1 MTKEKINTDAWDILN
16 SDEKTAVSLSL
27 GHSKSTWEAG
37 EIMSK
42 AHFKYLEIQKR
53 ARKFLEIFTNHLEKY
68 EGLFPEGIYLSFAFK
83 EYLSLT
89 IIERKNI
96 SQSVR
101 QMEDPAYSIASRR
114 TKMIIAEIEKLREID
129 TESAHDLYSLIMD
142 FDRWNNFR
150 ILPIEI
156 QEPSAFKRRNKAR
169 NVKHLR
175 NITTLPQFSVMK
187 IIEKFS
193 YSGKYRKVYLPLIS
207 GFLDDDY
214 KIIPVKK
221 RVAYTNDITDIGLF
235 LFTDRAIAVDFAEL
249 VSDYF
254 LNSVKNC
261 KTGQRFWPEFRL
273 LLAKAYNYKGL
284 ENIHKSRTYLDK
296 AMFDLDSRKVKNRKT
311 KAKKGEQRASDSDL
325 FYPEG

>member
-1 MTKEKINTDAWDILN
+1 
-16 SDEKTAVSLSL
+16 
-27 GHSKSTWEAG
+27 
-37 EIMSK
+37 
-42 AHFKYLEIQKR
+42 
-53 ARKFLEIFTNHLEKY
+53 
-68 EGLFPEGIYLSFAFK
+68 
-83 EYLSLT
+83 
-89 IIERKNI
+89 
-96 SQSVR
+96 
-101 QMEDPAYSIASRR
+101 
-114 TKMIIAEIEKLREID
+114 
-129 TESAHDLYSLIMD
+129 
-142 FDRWNNFR
+142 
-150 ILPIEI
+150 
-156 QEPSAFKRRNKAR
+156 
-169 NVKHLR
+169 
-175 NITTLPQFSVMK
+175 MK

-325 FYPEG
+325 FYPGG